1 MIQSYSDQQI
11 EQYKKDLRKIASI
24 SNLFSQSD
32 APLLS
37 SRTTEYLYCKD
48 FGAENISRSDV
59 TIDAQLGTVGVG
71 IKTFGY
77 TGNSSQEKIAE
88 FNSALKTYKGFSELE
103 MVKKVGELRNERI
116 ELVERMFGVEST
128 IYHCIA
134 RSAGRIFV
142 FEEPMHKISV
152 EDITLLEKSRSDN
165 VINFT
170 DGKEKYAFNTSK
182 STLYKHFIANEQNTL
197 FDIEVTLIDDP
208 LDALEQLQ
216 VESEMLNIEE
226 PVERLVLPLY
236 GHKNGEPIV
245 FSKSGMNR
253 WNADD
258 TKRKRRYGEAE
269 IMIYKELKSK
279 ALEILPER
287 KTPFT
292 VHLPNG
298 ETMLLSVSQQ
308 GSKAIMSNPET
319 ALGTWLLG
327 KIGMQRN
334 EVLTY
339 QKLQELGF
347 DSVELTFDGK
357 KWYLDLCEPG
367 TYEKYVYE
375 LNNVAKTAAKS

>member
-1 MIQSYSDQQI
+1 MSYSDQQI

-59 TIDAQLGTVGVG
+59 TIDAQLGTIGIG

-128 IYHCIA
+128 VYHCIA

-142 FEEPMHKISV
+142 FEEPMHKIDV
-152 EDITLLEKSRSDN
+152 DNITLLEKARSDN

-170 DGKEKYAFNTSK
+170 DGREKYAFNTSK
-182 STLYKHFIANEQNTL
+182 STLYKHFIANEENIL
-197 FDIEVTLIDDP
+197 FDIEVTLMDDP
-208 LDALEQLQ
+208 LSALERLQ
-216 VESEMLNIEE
+216 AESEILKIDE

-236 GHKNGEPIV
+236 GHRNGEPFV
-245 FSKSGMNR
+245 FDKSGMNR
-253 WNADD
+253 WNANGE
-258 TKRKRRYGEAE
+258 KRKRRYGEAE
-269 IMIYKELKSK
+269 IMIYKEVRSK

-287 KTPFT
+287 KTSFIA
-292 VHLPNG
+292 HLPNG
-298 ETMLLSVSQQ
+298 DTISLAVSQQ
-308 GSKAIMSNPET
+308 DSKAIMSNPET
-319 ALGTWLLG
+319 HLGTWLLG

-357 KWYLDLCEPG
+357 EWHMDLCEPG
-367 TYEKYVYE
+367 TYEEYLDE
-375 LNNVAKTAAKS
+375 LNSVAKTAATS